1 MKARQVLAGRREG
14 ELLAF
19 PSVQRMADILAER
32 CREESWTR
40 TSVASLDRFRTTTG
54 HSDLEA
60 LLQQAMAEPAVA
72 EQALAAFASALAGY
86 TESQISGLAMGA
98 KIWFRL
104 NGVAVPWR
112 PLAGVA
118 SPPAL
123 PTADQQGAEQAI
135 LLSLIGSGLRL
146 AELLRLRVGD
156 VGSLDSEG
164 YLIPDIEADP
174 LAVQFIPR
182 RGKQVERI
190 SFLTYQARQAL
201 LASLEQRADKSAV
214 GAIKQRADKSAVGA
228 INRPLQPIE
237 VINRRHPLDLD
248 APLLAQRDGSKVTAE
263 SVARARRR
271 SRPLIRAGSEVNVAL
286 CRATGDFFREWGLPG
301 SHFEGPEELNIEDYF

>member
-19 PSVQRMADILAER
+19 PSVQRMANILAEH
-32 CREESWTR
+32 CREESWVR

-72 EQALAAFASALAGY
+72 EQALVAFATAMTGY

-112 PLAGVA
+112 PLAGIA

-123 PTADQQGAEQAI
+123 PTTDQQGVEHVI
-135 LLSLIGSGLRL
+135 LLALIGSGLRL
-146 AELLRLRVGD
+146 AELLRLRLGD
-156 VGSLDSEG
+156 AGSLDSEG
-164 YLIPDIEADP
+164 RLIPDIEADP
-174 LAVQFIPR
+174 LAVQFVPH
-182 RGKQVERI
+182 RGKQTQRI
-190 SFLTYQARQAL
+190 TFLMHQARQAL
-201 LASLEQRADKSAV
+201 LASLEQSTAAGK
-214 GAIKQRADKSAVGA
+214 
-228 INRPLQPIE
+228 
-237 VINRRHPLDLD
+237 PLDL
-248 APLLAQRDGSKVTAE
+248 AMPLVAQSDGSKVTSA
-263 SVARARRR
+263 SVKRARRR
-271 SRPLIRAGSEVNVAL
+271 SKSLIRATSETNVAL

-301 SHFEGPEELNIEDYF
+301 SHFEGLEELNIEEYI

>member
-19 PSVQRMADILAER
+19 PSVQRMANILAER
-32 CREESWTR
+32 CREESWVR

-60 LLQQAMAEPAVA
+60 LLQQAIAEPVVA
-72 EQALAAFASALAGY
+72 EQALIAFATAMAGY

-112 PLAGVA
+112 PLAGIA

-123 PTADQQGAEQAI
+123 PTTDQQGVEHVI
-135 LLSLIGSGLRL
+135 LLALIGSGLRL
-146 AELLRLRVGD
+146 TELLRLRLGD
-156 VGSLDSEG
+156 AGSLDSEG
-164 YLIPDIEADP
+164 RLIPDIEADP
-174 LAVQFIPR
+174 LAVQFIPH
-182 RGKQVERI
+182 RGKQTQRI
-190 SFLTYQARQAL
+190 TFLMYQARQAL
-201 LASLEQRADKSAV
+201 LASLEQSTAAGK
-214 GAIKQRADKSAVGA
+214 
-228 INRPLQPIE
+228 
-237 VINRRHPLDLD
+237 PLDL
-248 APLLAQRDGSKVTAE
+248 AMPLVAQSDGSKVTSA
-263 SVARARRR
+263 SVKRARRR
-271 SRPLIRAGSEVNVAL
+271 SKSLIRATSETNVAL

-301 SHFEGPEELNIEDYF
+301 SHFEGLEELNIEEYI